1 MGFPVATP
9 VRGSAYK
16 LSRRPKSRGLGL
28 ASWRDFPALSRGVPD
43 LWLFPNV
50 PDATISGLTA
60 WMRKWRRSRGSVINE
75 LYARSVVYS
84 LSVVEAL
91 VVAMHP
97 MQIVHALCCIIFLTS
112 DQT

>member
-28 ASWRDFPALSRGVPD
+28 ASWRDYPVLLCGVPD

-60 WMRKWRRSRGSVINE
+60 WMREWRRSRGSMVINMR
-75 LYARSVVYS
+75 AP
-84 LSVVEAL
+84 LSILRLWLKLWLWQCIRCKL
-91 VVAMHP
+91 V
-97 MQIVHALCCIIFLTS
+97 
-112 DQT
+112 

>member
-28 ASWRDFPALSRGVPD
+28 ASWHDFPALLCGVPD
-43 LWLFPNV
+43 LWLFLNV

-60 WMRKWRRSRGSVINE
+60 WMREWRRSRGSIVIM
-75 LYARSVVYS
+75 YARSVVVSSS
-84 LSVVEAL
+84 LAEVS

-97 MQIVHALCCIIFLTS
+97 MQICFALRCLTFLTS